1 METPQ
6 LLLPALAVVAFLYAS
21 VGHAGASGYIA
32 VLALAGTAADE
43 IRPLALVLNVLVS
56 SLASWQFA
64 AAGHFRREV
73 FVPLAVVSVPA
84 AALGGMV
91 ALPGIVLQRLLG
103 LVLLFS
109 AWRLAQP
116 APTGSVPPAAA
127 VPGPRALGL
136 TGGLLGGLAGVTG
149 TGGGI
154 FLTPL
159 MILRGWLVPRQA
171 AAVSA
176 AFILVNSLAGLA
188 GLVLARGSAALP
200 GVGLVAPMAVM
211 VTAAGW
217 LGAHCG
223 SRRFAP
229 LWIRRLLAVV
239 LLVASGKL
247 LGWLG

>member
-1 METPQ
+1 MQTTA
-6 LLLPALAVVAFLYAS
+6 LLLLALAGVAFLYAS

-32 VLALAGTAADE
+32 VLALCGFAAAE

-56 SLASWQFA
+56 SLASWNFA

-73 FVPLAVVSVPA
+73 FLPLALFSVPA
-84 AALGGMV
+84 ALVGGMV
-91 ALPGIVLQRLLG
+91 SLPNLPLQRLLG

-109 AWRLAQP
+109 AWRLSQPSQP
-116 APTGSVPPAAA
+116 AEVSPA
-127 VPGPRALGL
+127 VPGPITISL
-136 TGGLLGGLAGVTG
+136 TGGLLGGLAGITG

-188 GLVLARGSAALP
+188 GLVMAKGSAVLPAAGVVGPMAL
-200 GVGLVAPMAVM
+200 AVM
-211 VTAAGW
+211 VAGG

-223 SRRFAP
+223 SRRFP
-229 LWIRRLLAVV
+229 SLWIRRLLAVV

>member
-1 METPQ
+1 METSA
-6 LLLPALAVVAFLYAS
+6 LLLLALAGVAFLYAS

-32 VLALAGTAADE
+32 VLALSGFAAAE

-56 SLASWQFA
+56 SLASWNFA

-73 FVPLAVVSVPA
+73 LLLLALFSVPA
-84 AALGGMV
+84 ALVGGMV
-91 ALPGIVLQRLLG
+91 SLPALPLQRLLG

-109 AWRLAQP
+109 AWRLSQPSQP
-116 APTGSVPPAAA
+116 AEVATAL
-127 VPGPRALGL
+127 PGPITISL
-136 TGGLLGGLAGVTG
+136 TGGLLGGLAGITG

-154 FLTPL
+154 VLTPL

-188 GLVLARGSAALP
+188 GLVMVRGSAALP
-200 GVGLVAPMAVM
+200 AAGVVGPMALAVM
-211 VTAAGW
+211 VAGW

-223 SRRFAP
+223 SRRFP
-229 LWIRRLLAVV
+229 SLWIRRLLAVV

>member
-1 METPQ
+1 MEPSA
-6 LLLPALAVVAFLYAS
+6 LLLLALAGVAFLYAS

-32 VLALAGTAADE
+32 VLALSGFAAAE

-56 SLASWQFA
+56 SLASWNFA

-73 FVPLAVVSVPA
+73 FLPLALFSVPA
-84 AALGGMV
+84 ALVGGMV
-91 ALPGIVLQRLLG
+91 SLPTLPLQRLLG

-109 AWRLAQP
+109 AWRLSQPSQP
-116 APTGSVPPAAA
+116 AEVSPA
-127 VPGPRALGL
+127 VPGRVIVSL
-136 TGGLLGGLAGVTG
+136 TGGLLGGLAGITG

-188 GLVLARGSAALP
+188 GLVMARGGTALP
-200 GVGLVAPMAVM
+200 AAGVVGPMALAVM
-211 VTAAGW
+211 VAGG

-223 SRRFAP
+223 SRRFP
-229 LWIRRLLAVV
+229 SLWIRRLLAVV

>member
-1 METPQ
+1 MQTSA
-6 LLLPALAVVAFLYAS
+6 LLLLALAGVAFLYAS

-32 VLALAGTAADE
+32 VLALSGFAAAE

-56 SLASWQFA
+56 SLASWNFA

-73 FVPLAVVSVPA
+73 LLPLALFSVPA
-84 AALGGMV
+84 ALVGGMV
-91 ALPGIVLQRLLG
+91 SLPTLPLQRLLG

-109 AWRLAQP
+109 AWRLSQP
-116 APTGSVPPAAA
+116 SPSAEAATA
-127 VPGPRALGL
+127 LPGPITISL
-136 TGGLLGGLAGVTG
+136 TGGLLGGLAGITG

-188 GLVLARGSAALP
+188 GLVMARGSAALP
-200 GVGLVAPMAVM
+200 AAGVVGPMALAVM
-211 VTAAGW
+211 VAGG

-223 SRRFAP
+223 SRRFP
-229 LWIRRLLAVV
+229 SLWIRRLLAVV

>member
-1 METPQ
+1 MEPSA
-6 LLLPALAVVAFLYAS
+6 LLLLALAGVAFLYAS

-32 VLALAGTAADE
+32 VLALSGFAAAE

-56 SLASWQFA
+56 SLASWNFA

-73 FVPLAVVSVPA
+73 FLPLALFSVPA
-84 AALGGMV
+84 ALVGGMV
-91 ALPGIVLQRLLG
+91 SLPTLPLQRLLG

-109 AWRLAQP
+109 AWRLSQPSQP
-116 APTGSVPPAAA
+116 AEVCPA
-127 VPGPRALGL
+127 VPGRVIVSL
-136 TGGLLGGLAGVTG
+136 TGGLLGGLAGITG

-154 FLTPL
+154 VLTPL

-188 GLVLARGSAALP
+188 GLVMARGSAALP
-200 GVGLVAPMAVM
+200 AAGVVGPMALAVM
-211 VTAAGW
+211 VAGG

-223 SRRFAP
+223 SRRFP
-229 LWIRRLLAVV
+229 SLWIRRLLAVV

>member
-1 METPQ
+1 MEPSA
-6 LLLPALAVVAFLYAS
+6 LLLLALAGVAFLYAS

-32 VLALAGTAADE
+32 VLALSGFAAAE

-56 SLASWQFA
+56 SLASWNFA

-73 FVPLAVVSVPA
+73 FLPLALFSVPA
-84 AALGGMV
+84 ALVGGMV
-91 ALPGIVLQRLLG
+91 SLPTLPLQRLLG

-109 AWRLAQP
+109 AWRLSQPSQP
-116 APTGSVPPAAA
+116 AEVSPA
-127 VPGPRALGL
+127 VPGRVIVSL
-136 TGGLLGGLAGVTG
+136 TGGLLGGLAGITG

-188 GLVLARGSAALP
+188 GLVMARGSAALP
-200 GVGLVAPMAVM
+200 AAGAVGPMALAVM
-211 VTAAGW
+211 VAGG

-223 SRRFAP
+223 SRRFP
-229 LWIRRLLAVV
+229 SLWIRRLLAVV

>member
-1 METPQ
+1 MQTSA
-6 LLLPALAVVAFLYAS
+6 LLLLALAGVAFLYAS

-32 VLALAGTAADE
+32 VLALSGFGAAE

-56 SLASWQFA
+56 SLASWNFA

-73 FVPLAVVSVPA
+73 FLPLALFSVPA
-84 AALGGMV
+84 ALVGGMV
-91 ALPGIVLQRLLG
+91 SLPTLPLQRLLG

-109 AWRLAQP
+109 AWRLSQP
-116 APTGSVPPAAA
+116 SQPGEVAPA
-127 VPGPRALGL
+127 VPGPITISL
-136 TGGLLGGLAGVTG
+136 TGGMLGGLAGITG

-188 GLVLARGSAALP
+188 GLVMARGSAALP
-200 GVGLVAPMAVM
+200 AAGSVGPMALAVM
-211 VTAAGW
+211 VAGG

-223 SRRFAP
+223 SRRFP
-229 LWIRRLLAVV
+229 SLWIRRLLAVV

>member
-1 METPQ
+1 METSA
-6 LLLPALAVVAFLYAS
+6 LLLLALAGVAFLYAS

-32 VLALAGTAADE
+32 VLALSGFGAAE

-56 SLASWQFA
+56 SLASWNFA

-73 FVPLAVVSVPA
+73 FLPLALFSVPA
-84 AALGGMV
+84 ALVGGMV
-91 ALPGIVLQRLLG
+91 SLPTLPLQRLLG

-109 AWRLAQP
+109 AWRLSQPSQP
-116 APTGSVPPAAA
+116 AEVSTA
-127 VPGPRALGL
+127 VPGRVTISL
-136 TGGLLGGLAGVTG
+136 TGGLLGGLAGITG

-188 GLVLARGSAALP
+188 GLVMARGSAALP
-200 GVGLVAPMAVM
+200 SAGAVGPLALAVM
-211 VTAAGW
+211 VAGG

-223 SRRFAP
+223 SRRFP
-229 LWIRRLLAVV
+229 SLWIRRLLAVV

>member
-1 METPQ
+1 METSA
-6 LLLPALAVVAFLYAS
+6 LLLALAGVAFLYAS

-32 VLALAGTAADE
+32 VLALSGFAAAE

-56 SLASWQFA
+56 SLATWNFA
-64 AAGHFRREV
+64 VAGHFRREV
-73 FVPLAVVSVPA
+73 FLPLALFSVPA
-84 AALGGMV
+84 ALVGGMV
-91 ALPGIVLQRLLG
+91 SLPILPLQRLLG

-109 AWRLAQP
+109 AWRLSRPSPCGEVHP
-116 APTGSVPPAAA
+116 AL
-127 VPGPRALGL
+127 PGPITFSL
-136 TGGLLGGLAGVTG
+136 TGGLLGGLAGITG

-188 GLVLARGSAALP
+188 GLVMARGSASLP
-200 GVGLVAPMAVM
+200 AAGLVGPMALAVM
-211 VTAAGW
+211 VAGG

-223 SRRFAP
+223 SRRFP
-229 LWIRRLLAVV
+229 SLWIRRLLAVV

-247 LGWLG
+247 LGWMG

>member
-1 METPQ
+1 MQTSA
-6 LLLPALAVVAFLYAS
+6 LLLLALAGVAFLYAS

-32 VLALAGTAADE
+32 VLALSGFGAAE

-56 SLASWQFA
+56 SLASWNFA

-73 FVPLAVVSVPA
+73 LLPLALFSVPA
-84 AALGGMV
+84 ALVGGMV
-91 ALPGIVLQRLLG
+91 SLPTLPLQRLLG

-109 AWRLAQP
+109 AWRLSQP
-116 APTGSVPPAAA
+116 SPSAEVAPA
-127 VPGPRALGL
+127 VPGPVTISL
-136 TGGLLGGLAGVTG
+136 TGGLLGGLAGITG

-188 GLVLARGSAALP
+188 GLVMARGSAPLPAAGVVGPMAL
-200 GVGLVAPMAVM
+200 AVM
-211 VTAAGW
+211 VAGG

-223 SRRFAP
+223 SRRFP
-229 LWIRRLLAVV
+229 SLWIRRLLSVV

-247 LGWLG
+247 LGWMG

>member
-1 METPQ
+1 MQTTA
-6 LLLPALAVVAFLYAS
+6 LLLLALAGVAFLYAS

-32 VLALAGTAADE
+32 VLALSGFGAAE

-56 SLASWQFA
+56 SLASWNFA

-73 FVPLAVVSVPA
+73 FLPLALFSVPA
-84 AALGGMV
+84 ALVGGMV
-91 ALPGIVLQRLLG
+91 SLPTLPLQRLLG

-109 AWRLAQP
+109 AWRLSQP
-116 APTGSVPPAAA
+116 SPSAEVAPA
-127 VPGPRALGL
+127 VPGPVTISL
-136 TGGLLGGLAGVTG
+136 TGGLLGGLAGITG

-188 GLVLARGSAALP
+188 GLVMARGSAPLPAAGVVGPMAL
-200 GVGLVAPMAVM
+200 AVM
-211 VTAAGW
+211 VAGG

-223 SRRFAP
+223 SRRFP
-229 LWIRRLLAVV
+229 SLWIRRLLSVV

-247 LGWLG
+247 LGWMG

>member
-1 METPQ
+1 MEPSA
-6 LLLPALAVVAFLYAS
+6 LLLLALAGVAFLYAS

-32 VLALAGTAADE
+32 VLALSGFAAAE

-56 SLASWQFA
+56 SLASWNFA

-73 FVPLAVVSVPA
+73 LLPLALFSVPA
-84 AALGGMV
+84 ALVGGMV
-91 ALPGIVLQRLLG
+91 SLPTLPLQRLLG

-109 AWRLAQP
+109 AWRLSQP
-116 APTGSVPPAAA
+116 SQPGDVSPAL
-127 VPGPRALGL
+127 PGRVIVSL
-136 TGGLLGGLAGVTG
+136 TGGLLGGLAGITG

-188 GLVLARGSAALP
+188 GLVMAKGSAVLPAAGVVGPMAL
-200 GVGLVAPMAVM
+200 AVM
-211 VTAAGW
+211 VAGGV
-217 LGAHCG
+217 GAHCG
-223 SRRFAP
+223 SRRFP
-229 LWIRRLLAVV
+229 SLWIRRLLAVV

>member
-1 METPQ
+1 
-6 LLLPALAVVAFLYAS
+6 LL
-21 VGHAGASGYIA
+21 
-32 VLALAGTAADE
+32 
-43 IRPLALVLNVLVS
+43 PLAL
-56 SLASWQFA
+56 F
-64 AAGHFRREV
+64 
-73 FVPLAVVSVPA
+73 SVPA
-84 AALGGMV
+84 ALVGGMV
-91 ALPGIVLQRLLG
+91 SLPTLPLQRLLG

-109 AWRLAQP
+109 AWRLSQP
-116 APTGSVPPAAA
+116 SPSGEAATA
-127 VPGPRALGL
+127 LPGPITISL
-136 TGGLLGGLAGVTG
+136 TGGVLGGLAGITG

-188 GLVLARGSAALP
+188 GLVMARGSAALP
-200 GVGLVAPMAVM
+200 AAGVVGPMALAVM
-211 VTAAGW
+211 VAGG

-223 SRRFAP
+223 SRRFP
-229 LWIRRLLAVV
+229 SLWIRRLLAVV

>member
-1 METPQ
+1 METSA
-6 LLLPALAVVAFLYAS
+6 LLLLALAGVAFLYAS

-32 VLALAGTAADE
+32 VLALSGFGAAE

-56 SLASWQFA
+56 SLATWTFA

-73 FVPLAVVSVPA
+73 FLPLALFSVPA
-84 AALGGMV
+84 ALVGGMV
-91 ALPGIVLQRLLG
+91 SLPTLPLQRLLG

-109 AWRLAQP
+109 AWRLSQP
-116 APTGSVPPAAA
+116 SPSAEVTAA
-127 VPGPRALGL
+127 VPGPSTISL
-136 TGGLLGGLAGVTG
+136 TGGLLGGLAGITG

-154 FLTPL
+154 VLTPL
-159 MILRGWLVPRQA
+159 MILRGWLLPRQA

-188 GLVLARGSAALP
+188 GLVMARGSAVLP
-200 GVGLVAPMAVM
+200 AAGMVGPMALVVM
-211 VTAAGW
+211 GAGG

-223 SRRFAP
+223 SCRFP
-229 LWIRRLLAVV
+229 SLWIRRLLAVV

>member
-1 METPQ
+1 MESSA
-6 LLLPALAVVAFLYAS
+6 LLLTLAGVAFLYAS

-32 VLALAGTAADE
+32 VFALSGFAAAE
-43 IRPLALVLNVLVS
+43 IRPLALLLNVLVS
-56 SLASWQFA
+56 SLATWNFA

-73 FVPLAVVSVPA
+73 FLPLALFSVPT
-84 AALGGMV
+84 ALVGGMV
-91 ALPGIVLQRLLG
+91 SLPTQPLQRLLG

-109 AWRLAQP
+109 AWRLLQL
-116 APTGSVPPAAA
+116 APTGEVPPA
-127 VPGPRALGL
+127 VPGPMSISL
-136 TGGLLGGLAGVTG
+136 TGGLLGVLAGITG

-188 GLVLARGSAALP
+188 GLVMARGSAALP
-200 GVGLVAPMAVM
+200 AAGVVGPMALAVM
-211 VTAAGW
+211 VAGG

-223 SRRFAP
+223 SRRFP
-229 LWIRRLLAVV
+229 SLWIRRLLAVV

>member
-1 METPQ
+1 MEPSA
-6 LLLPALAVVAFLYAS
+6 LLLLALAGVAFLYAS

-32 VLALAGTAADE
+32 VLALNGLGAAE

-56 SLASWQFA
+56 SLATWNFA

-73 FVPLAVVSVPA
+73 FLPLALFSVPA
-84 AALGGMV
+84 ALVGGMV
-91 ALPGIVLQRLLG
+91 SLPTQPLQRLLG

-109 AWRLAQP
+109 AWRLSQP
-116 APTGSVPPAAA
+116 SPSLELPRA
-127 VPGPRALGL
+127 VPGPITISL
-136 TGGLLGGLAGVTG
+136 TGGLLGGLAGITG

-188 GLVLARGSAALP
+188 GLVMARGSAALP
-200 GVGLVAPMAVM
+200 AAGAVGPMALAVM
-211 VTAAGW
+211 VAGG

-223 SRRFAP
+223 SRRFP
-229 LWIRRLLAVV
+229 SLWIRRLLAVV